1 MTEIIF
7 EAIQYNLNTMSKFP
21 NVLDKN
27 GLAVITGGA
36 SGFGYE
42 TSKRLLSSGMS
53 VCILDVSEKEL
64 QAAKV
69 TLTPIAKQSGAR
81 VFGFKCNVTAIDDC
95 IAAQKAIASEFPN
108 KKISF
113 LFNNAGI
120 QGNAGFSIL
129 QSPTDTWKPIF
140 AVNVFGA
147 VNILQAFTES
157 LVAAGPLPSGK
168 KTHIVTTSSVV
179 GLLNHNPGAY
189 SVSKMAVTAVCE
201 QFAIELQ
208 NMGEKAIHIAPHSL
222 HPTAAAT
229 NFMENRDADG
239 KKRDEKGSI
248 KAMTK
253 ALGAATADDI
263 IDGLF
268 KGLDMNQ
275 SYIIVDH
282 PLDIPTGLQLSARV
296 ADQINQTRPRPAK
309 QLAMMVPADKKAAR
323 ELEIKLLKSH
333 L

>member
-1 MTEIIF
+1 
-7 EAIQYNLNTMSKFP
+7 MSNFP
-21 NVLDKN
+21 NVFDKN

-36 SGFGYE
+36 SGFGYV
-42 TSKRLLSSGMS
+42 TSKRLLSNGMS
-53 VCILDVSEKEL
+53 VAILDVSEKEL
-64 QAAKV
+64 QTAKV
-69 TLTPIAKQSGAR
+69 TLTPIAEQNHAK
-81 VFGFKCNVTAIDDC
+81 VFGFKCNVTVMDDC
-95 IAAQKAIASEFPN
+95 VAAQKAIANEFKS

-120 QGNAGFSIL
+120 QGNAGFNIL
-129 QSPTDTWKPIF
+129 GQSTETWKPIF
-140 AVNVFGA
+140 AVNVYGS
-147 VNILQAFTES
+147 VNILQAFTQS
-157 LVAAGPLPSGK
+157 IIDAGPLASGK

-201 QFAIELQ
+201 QYAIELE
-208 NMGEKAIHIAPHSL
+208 NMGSKAIHIAPHTL

-229 NFMENRDADG
+229 NFMELRDADG

-253 ALGAATADDI
+253 EMGAVSADFI

-268 KGLDMNQ
+268 NGLDMNQ
-275 SYIIVDH
+275 AYIIVDH
-282 PLDIPTGLQLSARV
+282 PLDIPTGLQLAARV
-296 ADQINQTRPRPAK
+296 ADQINQTRPRPARP
-309 QLAMMVPADKKAAR
+309 LAMMVAPDKKAER

>member
-69 TLTPIAKQSGAR
+69 TLMSIAKQSGAR

-95 IAAQKAIASEFPN
+95 IAAQRAIASEFPN

-120 QGNAGFSIL
+120 QGKCWVFDFA
-129 QSPTDTWKPIF
+129 KP
-140 AVNVFGA
+140 
-147 VNILQAFTES
+147 
-157 LVAAGPLPSGK
+157 
-168 KTHIVTTSSVV
+168 
-179 GLLNHNPGAY
+179 
-189 SVSKMAVTAVCE
+189 
-201 QFAIELQ
+201 
-208 NMGEKAIHIAPHSL
+208 
-222 HPTAAAT
+222 
-229 NFMENRDADG
+229 D
-239 KKRDEKGSI
+239 
-248 KAMTK
+248 
-253 ALGAATADDI
+253 
-263 IDGLF
+263 
-268 KGLDMNQ
+268 
-275 SYIIVDH
+275 
-282 PLDIPTGLQLSARV
+282 
-296 ADQINQTRPRPAK
+296 
-309 QLAMMVPADKKAAR
+309 
-323 ELEIKLLKSH
+323 
-333 L
+333 